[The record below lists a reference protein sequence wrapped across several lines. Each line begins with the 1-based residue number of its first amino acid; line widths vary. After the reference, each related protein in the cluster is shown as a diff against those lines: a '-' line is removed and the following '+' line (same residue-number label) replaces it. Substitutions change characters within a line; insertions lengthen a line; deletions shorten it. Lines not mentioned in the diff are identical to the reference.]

1 MKLVTVW
8 FFSLIAIFSGENGKD
23 CLPCNRQENQY
34 LCASNTLPINSR
46 LCIDVTEV
54 PAHLYKDYL
63 ASLANEFGTES
74 AEFKAAEPDYNL
86 WAEVFKGRSADELKE
101 KFIGSDELALMPIMG
116 ISFEQANAFA
126 EWRTKAMEAYLSEL
140 SKSERAAFPKKFKF
154 RLPTENEWARIRFLV
169 QDKRMLKQLDKIA
182 KMNEASFKLGKSK
195 LMGDAK
201 NIKPVYFK
209 SAEDIGFY
217 NVFGNVAE
225 MTDTEG
231 IAMGGSW
238 KDPNTGKVFTK
249 SFKYSGASSAVGVRM
264 IFEIIE

>member
-1 MKLVTVW
+1 MKLITLW
-8 FFSLIAIFSGENGKD
+8 FFSIIALFSGEKDKD
-23 CLPCNRQENQY
+23 CWSCGKQENQY

-54 PAHLYKDYL
+54 PAHVYKDFM
-63 ASLANEFGTES
+63 AAVANEFGRES
-74 AEFKAAEPDYNL
+74 EEFKAVEPDYVL
-86 WAEVFKGRSADELKE
+86 WAEVFNNESAEDLRE
-101 KFIGSDELALMPIMG
+101 KFISSDELALMPIMG

-126 EWRTKAMEAYLSEL
+126 AWRTKAMEAYLNEM
-140 SKSERAAFPKKFKF
+140 SKSERAAFPRKFKF
-154 RLPTENEWARIRFLV
+154 RLPSENEWARIRFLV
-169 QDKRMLKQLDKIA
+169 QDKRMLKQLEKIA
-182 KMNEASFKLGKSK
+182 KTNEASFKLGKSK
-195 LMGDAK
+195 LMSEAK
-201 NIKPVYFK
+201 TIKPVYFR
-209 SAEDIGFY
+209 AADDIGFY
-217 NVFGNVAE
+217 NVFSNVAE